1 MATQLATVEHL
12 LGVPPRIGDT
22 RLGLADSIESGLP
35 VSALDHLADEV
46 APNDL
51 RFKFRLI
58 PKATLDR
65 RKKSA
70 SRRLT
75 SGEGDRLERIAKVFS
90 FAMGIYKDKA
100 QVREFLGR
108 PHAML
113 AAKPPLNRK
122 TRA

>member
-75 SGEGDRLERIAKVFS
+75 SRAGDRLARIAEVFS
-90 FAMGIYKDKA
+90 SAMDLCIENAKVPELLAIA
-100 QVREFLGR
+100 QS
-108 PHAML
+108 
-113 AAKPPLNRK
+113 
-122 TRA
+122 